1 VNLYFAGGYQNNSGI
16 DIFHEK
22 EPTSIGLI
30 SMSRIRKMLLE
41 DTKGL
46 HEEGHHEA
54 PLGGADRPQPYANRP
69 LAAAPRLLS
78 LQAISTA
85 SKDAS

>member
-22 EPTSIGLI
+22 EPTSIDLI
-30 SMSRIRKMLLE
+30 STSRIRKRLLK
-41 DTKGL
+41 DTRGL

-54 PLGGADRPQPYANRP
+54 SLGGATDLNPRSAPSFASYFNR
-69 LAAAPRLLS
+69 L
-78 LQAISTA
+78 
-85 SKDAS
+85 

>member
-1 VNLYFAGGYQNNSGI
+1 LVNLYFAGGYQNNSGI

-22 EPTSIGLI
+22 EPTLINLI
-30 SMSRIRKMLLE
+30 STSRIHKRLLE
-41 DTKGL
+41 DTRGL

-54 PLGGADRPQPYANRP
+54 PPGGADQP

-78 LQAISTA
+78 LQATSTT

>member
-1 VNLYFAGGYQNNSGI
+1 LVNLYFAGGYQNNSGN

-30 SMSRIRKMLLE
+30 FTSRILKRLLE
-41 DTKGL
+41 DTREL

-54 PLGGADRPQPYANRP
+54 PPGGADRPQP
-69 LAAAPRLLS
+69 
-78 LQAISTA
+78 
-85 SKDAS
+85 